1 MDIISHVTGI
11 IEIGISPPALNA
23 RYKNHASAFVFAIN
37 PVHAIRPCNIYGPLE
52 RAIETMMQRIILTS
66 QRRALLTSAASSASA
81 ASRPAA
87 SSTTR
92 SFSAAVVEE
101 DPNDGRFSIQGTFRE
116 GRASY
121 LDMSAT
127 TPMDPRVLDKMMPFM
142 VSKNNNSSGYCI

>member
-1 MDIISHVTGI
+1 
-11 IEIGISPPALNA
+11 
-23 RYKNHASAFVFAIN
+23 
-37 PVHAIRPCNIYGPLE
+37 
-52 RAIETMMQRIILTS
+52 MMQRIFITS

-81 ASRPAA
+81 ASRPVA

-92 SFSAAVVEE
+92 SFSAAVVE
-101 DPNDGRFSIQGTFRE
+101 DDRNDGRFSIQGTFRE

-142 VSKNNNSSGYCI
+142 VSRKNNNQAAVIAFDTSLLVHIFMRFNILFHFI